1 MVIRPSALGTVGHTI
16 LVPPPGL
23 KDAVRTQVTEAV
35 EWLYR
40 HIEHIPAED
49 RVGIGVVRIGDAAVA
64 YKMNWLGR
72 PARLRD
78 VRCGPRGGVGV
89 LPNRVL
95 IADGEDWTA
104 ERGREDAEVVE
115 GSE

>member
-1 MVIRPSALGTVGHTI
+1 MKVYA
-16 LVPPPGL
+16 
-23 KDAVRTQVTEAV
+23 DN
-35 EWLYR
+35 
-40 HIEHIPAED
+40 IPAED

-64 YKMNWLGR
+64 YNDELAGR

-78 VRCGPRGGVGV
+78 VRRGPRGGVGV

-104 ERGREDAEVVE
+104 ERGREDAEAVE